1 MDGQQGREEEGDS
14 SCGAKREAAVLM
26 ERANSGAE
34 ARERAQGAC
43 WVMENPMDRGA
54 WRTMVHWFARSLTR
68 LSD

>member
-43 WVMENPMDRGA
+43 WVMDGLGGKS
-54 WRTMVHWFARSLTR
+54 WGSRTPRKCLGFSLG
-68 LSD
+68 